1 MAKKTAVVDLGSN
14 SIRMVIFE
22 KTSRYGFY
30 TTCEYKRKVRL
41 GENAYNNGKI
51 LQEEAMQ
58 RAEDALAF
66 FKQCALKHKCKK
78 NIYSRH
84 ISLKRCPKFKKFH

>member
-1 MAKKTAVVDLGSN
+1 
-14 SIRMVIFE
+14 MVIFE

-30 TTCEYKRKVRL
+30 TTCEYKHKVRL

-66 FKQCALKHKCKK
+66 SNNAL
-78 NIYSRH
+78 
-84 ISLKRCPKFKKFH
+84 

>member
-1 MAKKTAVVDLGSN
+1 MAKKTAVIDLGSN
-14 SIRMVIFE
+14 SIRMIVFE

-58 RAEDALAF
+58 RAQKALRF
-66 FKQCALKHKCKK
+66 FKQCIFRHKCKK
-78 NIYSRH
+78 TLIIGTSALRDAPN
-84 ISLKRCPKFKKFH
+84 

>member
-1 MAKKTAVVDLGSN
+1 
-14 SIRMVIFE
+14 MVLYNLRIQ
-22 KTSRYGFY
+22 T
-30 TTCEYKRKVRL
+30 KVRL

-66 FKQCALKHKCKK
+66 SNNAL
-78 NIYSRH
+78 
-84 ISLKRCPKFKKFH
+84 